1 MNDTPKGEKRFL
13 DFDPKNLAADIGAG
27 ITVGLVAIPDSI
39 ASAIL
44 AGVNPIYAFNAIMVG
59 LPVGSLFTSS
69 QFLNLTQTGAM
80 MLILASVVKS
90 TSPEMLVP
98 TLVIITLLVG
108 VIEVL
113 FGVLKLGKL
122 TRFISNAVM
131 TGFFTG
137 IAAIIVLSQIGPLT
151 GYYSQVNGGYVAQ
164 TIDILLHP
172 AAVLQT
178 WPALALGI
186 FTFILILLIDRT
198 RLANFSLI
206 IAIVI
211 ASVAAYVLRMDVQL
225 IRDTFEIQGKMP
237 TPAISELMQG
247 ISLIPKLILPALAL
261 SLIGLIQAAGISQSI
276 PNPDGE
282 YPDVSGDFIGQGVA
296 NLASGLFRG
305 LPLGGSLGGT
315 AVNMAAGARSRWAN
329 IFGGLF
335 VIPLVLL
342 LGNFVGAI
350 ADPAIAALL
359 IVAGVQTINRER
371 ISDVWNVG
379 KAPRLIMVFT
389 FIATLLL
396 PIQWA
401 VFLGVA
407 LSFLVHVI
415 DAAGDVR
422 VNQLLPR
429 PDGLFEERPAP
440 EKLESEQMVIL
451 QLLGS
456 IFFSAA
462 YKLQEDL
469 PDPDEARRPV
479 VILRLRGH
487 ERIGSTFLSV
497 LEKYA
502 NELRKQ
508 DGKLILSGVNEG
520 ILEQLEKT
528 GSFGDVLPREDVFL
542 ATDVLGESTRQA
554 MAAAHQ
560 WLAEESPTVSEAENT
575 D

>member
-1 MNDTPKGEKRFL
+1 MNDIPKSEKRFL

-554 MAAAHQ
+554 MAAAQQ
-560 WLAEESPTVSEAENT
+560 WLAEENPTVSEAENT

>member
-1 MNDTPKGEKRFL
+1 MNDIPKSEKRFL

-359 IVAGVQTINRER
+359 IVAGIQTINRER

-554 MAAAHQ
+554 MAAAQQ
-560 WLAEESPTVSEAENT
+560 WLAEENPTVSEAENT